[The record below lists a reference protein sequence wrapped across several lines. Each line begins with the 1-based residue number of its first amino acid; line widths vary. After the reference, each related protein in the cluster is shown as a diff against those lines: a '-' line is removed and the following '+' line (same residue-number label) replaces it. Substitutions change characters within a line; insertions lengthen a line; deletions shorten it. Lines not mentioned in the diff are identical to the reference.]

1 MVSGLSPLP
10 LRIRSPL
17 SAAPPDGK
25 RAFVA
30 GGAQVRLRESAYPET
45 FLNFRR
51 GDPRGRPSV
60 WVSARPGGRAL
71 QALRPTKG
79 GQPRCAAPTADNGPF
94 RRTAGGAIPYP
105 LWPFGPSPL
114 DKGSR
119 PSPTVFK
126 KLYRD
131 WGGEALGPPARIR
144 TRSVGS
150 AKPGADLEPQMF

>member
-10 LRIRSPL
+10 LRIQSPL

-30 GGAQVRLRESAYPET
+30 GGAQVWLRESAYPET

-51 GDPRGRPSV
+51 GDPRGRSSV

-79 GQPRCAAPTADNGPF
+79 GRPRCAAPTADNGPF

-144 TRSVGS
+144 TGSVS
-150 AKPGADLEPQMF
+150 